1 MTNDLR
7 ELARHLFRVTT
18 NTFPSGVPTENI
30 ATFQDVV
37 IVPTLAGPNGESV
50 RPDDA
55 IERSRGIMIVAPP
68 GGGKTTLLR
77 LLATRQAE
85 AFLAGRNPRCPVFVP
100 ARALQNPHGAD
111 LPALIAPVLAVQHGI
126 AEPEALLRDSCERGV
141 LSLFIDGLDEVVPNA
156 KSTVFR
162 VVQSARNLFPHLQ
175 LIVSARPS
183 AIAGWPPG
191 YLFFYIREFADESIS
206 GYVAQRSRKTPE
218 RAQQFLEAI
227 RERTDLMRLARNPLL
242 LALLWQ
248 TFDAS
253 GRIATS
259 PAFLY
264 ADLSDFL
271 LSTWDR
277 QKGINHRSQ
286 LSVYEL
292 QRLLEQI
299 ANYQFEREAYT
310 LTRNEA
316 IRVISL
322 DSGSSA
328 LDCSPDDVLDG
339 LLTTGLL
346 VEAAEHSLSFVHLSF
361 QEFYTA
367 RALAVD
373 PARLVNAIDK
383 PNGHEIVLFAC
394 GMVQDVGPIVE
405 AAVEK
410 RLLLLAAKCI
420 SNGRLEN
427 QQLASYVVQEF
438 RQEVGDRFLAMLAR
452 DFGRGGIAVDVHRDL
467 LAEWRLVNQ
476 HGLSPNEKG
485 RRLEGFAKKFFG
497 QFFTVVSSNLN
508 TEDGEIDIVLENK
521 NVSPFWLEFGADILV
536 ECKNWNSHTPVSE
549 IGAFTYKA
557 SHVRV
562 RLAFFLAVSGFTTDA
577 IRSMRNQAASAVGP
591 LMVPIVGE
599 DIERALSTSELLDEF
614 LKERIR
620 EIKYLQK
627 Y

>member
-1 MTNDLR
+1 MRCD
-7 ELARHLFRVTT
+7 
-18 NTFPSGVPTENI
+18 SGP
-30 ATFQDVV
+30 D
-37 IVPTLAGPNGESV
+37 PLKAG
-50 RPDDA
+50 
-55 IERSRGIMIVAPP
+55 
-68 GGGKTTLLR
+68 
-77 LLATRQAE
+77 
-85 AFLAGRNPRCPVFVP
+85 
-100 ARALQNPHGAD
+100 
-111 LPALIAPVLAVQHGI
+111 
-126 AEPEALLRDSCERGV
+126 
-141 LSLFIDGLDEVVPNA
+141 GLDEVAPDE

-162 VVQSARNLFPHLQ
+162 AIQGARDLFPHLQ
-175 LIVSARPS
+175 LIVSSRPL

-191 YLFFYIREFADESIS
+191 FLFFYIREFADESVAR
-206 GYVAQRSRKTPE
+206 YVAQRSRETPE
-218 RAQQFLEAI
+218 RAEQFLVAI
-227 RERTDLMRLARNPLL
+227 RERPDLIRLARNPLL

-248 TFDAS
+248 TFAAS

-271 LSTWDR
+271 LSSWDR

-286 LSVYEL
+286 LSVHEL

-299 ANYQFEREAYT
+299 ANYQFERRAFV

-322 DSGSSA
+322 GSGSGA
-328 LDCSPDDVLDG
+328 LACSPEEALEG
-339 LLTTGLL
+339 LLTTGVLL
-346 VEAAEHSLSFVHLSF
+346 ESADQSLSFVHLSF
-361 QEFYTA
+361 QEYFAA
-367 RALAVD
+367 RALAAD
-373 PARLVNAIDK
+373 PARLVNAIDR
-383 PNGHEIVLFAC
+383 PSGHEIVLFAC

-438 RQEVGDRFLAMLAR
+438 RQEVGDRFLSLLAR
-452 DFGRGGIAVDVHRDL
+452 DFGRGGMVGDVHGDL
-467 LAEWRLVNQ
+467 LAEWQLVNQ
-476 HGLSPNEKG
+476 DGLSPNEKG
-485 RRLEGFAKKFFG
+485 RRLERFAKRFFG
-497 QFFTVVSSNLN
+497 QFFTVVTSNLN

-521 NVSPFWLEFGADILV
+521 NVSPFWLEFGADVLV

-557 SHVRV
+557 SRVRV
-562 RLAFFLAVSGFTTDA
+562 RLAFFLAVSGFTVDA

-591 LMVPIVGE
+591 LVVPIVGE
-599 DIERALSTSELLDEF
+599 DIERALSTRELLDEF

-620 EIKYLQK
+620 GIKYLQK